1 MRQWWQD
8 LLLGMIQGATEF
20 LPVSSSGH
28 LVLAQSL
35 LPGFKQPGVLFDVL
49 LHLATALAVVV
60 YFYQDLIGLLKR
72 RVVIGEAEAR
82 DGSGGLTRMNWRLVG
97 MMILALIPTGIIG
110 FLLKDFAQAQ
120 FQNPSGV
127 GLFLI
132 LTGVILFSADL
143 AARKKP
149 AWIKAHDPNLWQS
162 LGIGVAQGL
171 AVFPGL
177 SRSGAT
183 ISTGIFCGAR
193 GDYSAR
199 FSFLLSVPAVLG
211 AALVSLLDQR
221 EDLARLQGNDIL
233 GYLLGMAAAFIVGY
247 ISIRLMF
254 AVVKKIKLSWF
265 GGYCVAVGL
274 ATVIIC
280 NFTK

>member
-1 MRQWWQD
+1 MTQWWQG
-8 LLLGMIQGATEF
+8 LALGALQGLTEF

-35 LPGFKQPGVLFDVL
+35 LPGFSQPGVLFDVA

-60 YFYQDLIGLLKR
+60 YFKQDLIGLLKR
-72 RVVIGEAEAR
+72 KAENEAVGTMVENAELER
-82 DGSGGLTRMNWRLVG
+82 INWKLVW

-110 FLLKDFAQAQ
+110 FLLKDLAQAQ
-120 FQNPSGV
+120 FENPFGV

-132 LTGVILFSADL
+132 LTGAILFSADL

-149 AWIKAHDPNLWQS
+149 AWLQAQDPGIWQS
-162 LGIGVAQGL
+162 LVIGAAQGL

-183 ISTGIFCGAR
+183 ISAGIFSKVR

-211 AALVSLLDQR
+211 VSLVSLLEEREALWQFQR
-221 EDLARLQGNDIL
+221 GEILA
-233 GYLLGMAAAFIVGY
+233 YLLGMAGAFIIGY
-247 ISIRLMF
+247 WSIRLVLAM
-254 AVVKKIKLSWF
+254 VRRIRLSWF
-265 GGYCVAVGL
+265 GGYCVVVGVI
-274 ATVIIC
+274 TVLIW
-280 NFTK
+280 NLKM